1 MIITRATNVWIKF
14 IAFVNDMWK
23 KRIFE
28 VFILQGNTWN
38 YYLWKQIMNN

>member
-28 VFILQGNTWN
+28 VFILQGNNGITICGSK
-38 YYLWKQIMNN
+38 L